1 MLCDMST
8 YTQILYQIVFH
19 TKYTRDT
26 LDRENRVILFKYIW
40 KILEG
45 KKCVAYQINGV
56 DNHIHIATH
65 LHPSVS
71 LASLVKD
78 IKVSSAI
85 WIREQKLFPNFI
97 GWQRGYGAFTYSQDA
112 KKNLINYIRRQE
124 WHHKKITY
132 RDEYLQLLRD
142 FNIAYDERYL
152 F

>member
-1 MLCDMST
+1 MST

-19 TKYTRDT
+19 TKYARDT
-26 LDRENRVILFKYIW
+26 LIRENRKKLFKYIW
-40 KILEG
+40 GIIKEKNCLL
-45 KKCVAYQINGV
+45 YQINGV
-56 DNHIHIATH
+56 DNHIHILLH

-78 IKVSSAI
+78 IKVSSSI
-85 WIREQKLFPNFI
+85 WIKEQKLFPDFI
-97 GWQRGYGAFTYSQDA
+97 GWQRGYGAFTYSPDA

-132 RDEYLQLLRD
+132 REEYLQLLRD
-142 FNIAYDERYL
+142 FNIEFDERYL